1 MIAKTIKT
9 IYKKNTLQ
17 GLEGLLTAKISEKKY
32 FTRFWRG
39 YLQQKYQIIFFF
51 FVFPIYKEA
60 KCKNG
65 CYYQRNI

>member
-17 GLEGLLTAKISEKKY
+17 GLEGLLTAKMSEKKY

-51 FVFPIYKEA
+51 FCISY
-60 KCKNG
+60 
-65 CYYQRNI
+65 I